1 MELMLLY
8 LFSALGLSFLCSVL
22 EAVLLSTPMSFVT
35 MKEQEGGK
43 SVKLLKDY
51 KQNIDKPI
59 SAILSLNTIAHT
71 IGAAGV
77 GAEAVKI
84 FGEAYFG
91 IISAILTILI
101 LVLSEII
108 PKTIG
113 ARYWRRLAVVSV
125 QIIRVFVII
134 CYPLVLLSELITK
147 IFSGKGKEVSVSREE
162 VSAMLRMG
170 EEEGVFEAKE
180 NKVHQNLI
188 KLGNVKV
195 KDVMTPRVVTAVASE
210 EMTLRELYN
219 EKSYYFYSRIPV
231 YGDNKDY
238 ITGYVL
244 RRTVLEN
251 LTEDKFDMK
260 LKDIRREVPY
270 FSEED
275 SVSTIWEKLLEH
287 KEQIAVIVDEYGCFQ
302 GIITME
308 DVVETIFGLEIID
321 ETDTVADMQQLAR
334 DRWNARMERSEE
346 MKNWLTS
353 ENGK

>member
-1 MELMLLY
+1 MLLY
-8 LFSALGLSFLCSVL
+8 LFMALGISFTCSVL
-22 EAVLLSTPMSFVT
+22 EAVLLSTPMSFIT
-35 MKEQEGGK
+35 MKEQEGGGK
-43 SVKLLKDY
+43 SALLLKKY

-84 FGEAYFG
+84 FGQAYFG

-113 ARYWRRLAVVSV
+113 ASYWRRLALFSAQV
-125 QIIRVFVII
+125 IRVFVYI
-134 CYPLVLLSELITK
+134 CYPLVLLSELITR
-147 IFSGKGKEVSVSREE
+147 IFSPKD
-162 VSAMLRMG
+162 
-170 EEEGVFEAKE
+170 
-180 NKVHQNLI
+180 KVIQNLI
-188 KLGNVKV
+188 RLNNVKV
-195 KDVMTPRVVTAVASE
+195 KEVMTPRVVTAVAPE
-210 EMTLRELYN
+210 EMTLRDFYN
-219 EKSYYFYSRIPV
+219 EKSYRFYSRIPV

-260 LKDIRREVPY
+260 LKDIRRPIPY
-270 FSEED
+270 FSENK
-275 SVSTIWEKLLEH
+275 SVSTVWEKLLEH
-287 KEQIAVIVDEYGCFQ
+287 KEQIALIVDEYGCFR

-321 ETDTVADMQQLAR
+321 ETDTVVDMQQLAR
-334 DRWNARMERSEE
+334 DRWNARMERYKE
-346 MKNWLTS
+346 M
-353 ENGK
+353 

>member
-1 MELMLLY
+1 MGLMLLY
-8 LFSALGLSFLCSVL
+8 LFVALGVSFTCSVL
-22 EAVLLSTPMSFVT
+22 EAVLLSTPMSFIT
-35 MKEQEGGK
+35 MKEQEGGGA
-43 SVKLLKDY
+43 SAQLLKKY

-113 ARYWRRLAVVSV
+113 ASYWRRLALFSAQV
-125 QIIRVFVII
+125 IRVFVYI
-134 CYPLVLLSELITK
+134 CYPLVLLSELITRV
-147 IFSGKGKEVSVSREE
+147 FSPKEKEVSVSREE
-162 VSAMLRMG
+162 VSAMLTVG
-170 EEEGVFEAKE
+170 EEEGVFESKE
-180 NKVHQNLI
+180 NKVIQNLI
-188 KLGNVKV
+188 RLNNVKV
-195 KDVMTPRVVTAVASE
+195 KEVMTPRVVTAVASE
-210 EMTLRELYN
+210 EMTLRDFYN
-219 EKSYYFYSRIPV
+219 EKSYRFYSRIPV
-231 YGDNKDY
+231 YGDSKDY

-260 LKDIRREVPY
+260 LKDIRRPIPY
-270 FSEED
+270 FSENK
-275 SVSTIWEKLLEH
+275 SVSTVWEKLLEH
-287 KEQIAVIVDEYGCFQ
+287 KEQIALIVDEYGCFR

-321 ETDTVADMQQLAR
+321 ETDTVVDMQQLAR
-334 DRWNARMERSEE
+334 DRWNARLQRYKE
-346 MKNWLTS
+346 M
-353 ENGK
+353 